1 MGLQTVS
8 SGIRKHLKYYEK
20 NTMDNKLLR
29 EKIRIVWT
37 VILVAILVVFL
48 LTGCKTKTV
57 LVPVKETKIEY
68 RDRLRV
74 DSIYNR
80 DTVQIY
86 GRNDTIFKD
95 VIRWR
100 ERFRIDTVS
109 VVKIDSIPYPVEV
122 IQEVNKLTKWQ
133 RWRLTIL
140 NIIGGLIIVYIAFRI
155 GRAKLLL

>member
-1 MGLQTVS
+1 MKLETKHKEIIWCIILTLGL
-8 SGIRKHLKYYEK
+8 
-20 NTMDNKLLR
+20 
-29 EKIRIVWT
+29 
-37 VILVAILVVFL
+37 ILFFA
-48 LTGCKTKTV
+48 TGCKTRTI

-86 GRNDTIFKD
+86 GKNDTIFKN
-95 VIRWR
+95 VIKWR

-122 IQEVNKLTKWQ
+122 VTEVNKLTKWQ
-133 RWRLTIL
+133 RWRLNAL
-140 NIIGGLIIVYIAFRI
+140 NIIAIIIVAYVVIKI
-155 GRAKLLL
+155 KLL

>member
-1 MGLQTVS
+1 MKTKTKQILWAIILSLGL
-8 SGIRKHLKYYEK
+8 
-20 NTMDNKLLR
+20 
-29 EKIRIVWT
+29 
-37 VILVAILVVFL
+37 ILFFA
-48 LTGCKTKTV
+48 TGCKSVKSV
-57 LVPVKETKIEY
+57 KPVIVEKTKIEY

-122 IQEVNKLTKWQ
+122 IKEVNKLTKWQ
-133 RWRLTIL
+133 RWRLTLL
-140 NIIGGLIIVYIAFRI
+140 NVIGGLTVVYIAFRV
-155 GRAKLLL
+155 GRAKWWL

>member
-1 MGLQTVS
+1 MKTTKQN
-8 SGIRKHLKYYEK
+8 I
-20 NTMDNKLLR
+20 
-29 EKIRIVWT
+29 IWAI
-37 VILVAILVVFL
+37 ILTAILIIFL
-48 LTGCKTKTV
+48 ATGCKTKTV

-80 DTVQIY
+80 DTIQIY

-95 VIRWR
+95 VIKWR
-100 ERFRIDTVS
+100 ERFRVDTVS
-109 VVKIDSIPYPVEV
+109 VVRIDSIPYPVEV
-122 IQEVNKLTKWQ
+122 VLEVNKLTKWQ

-155 GRAKLLL
+155 GRAKLWI

>member
-1 MGLQTVS
+1 MT
-8 SGIRKHLKYYEK
+8 
-20 NTMDNKLLR
+20 NKR
-29 EKIRIVWT
+29 DQKIRLVWT
-37 VILVAILVVFL
+37 IILLAILVVFL

-86 GRNDTIFKD
+86 GRNDTVFKD
-95 VIRWR
+95 IIKWR
-100 ERFRIDTVS
+100 ERFRLDTVS
-109 VVKIDSIPYPVEV
+109 VVRIDSIPYPVEV
-122 IQEVNKLTKWQ
+122 ILEVNKLTKWQ

-140 NIIGGLIIVYIAFRI
+140 NIIGGLIIVYVAFRI
-155 GRAKLLL
+155 GRAKLWL

>member
-1 MGLQTVS
+1 MDD
-8 SGIRKHLKYYEK
+8 K
-20 NTMDNKLLR
+20 NEHKT
-29 EKIRIVWT
+29 KIKQIIWM
-37 VILVAILVVFL
+37 VILISGLILFFA
-48 LTGCKTKTV
+48 TGCKTKTI

-95 VIRWR
+95 VIKWR
-100 ERFRIDTVS
+100 ERFRVDTVS
-109 VVKIDSIPYPVEV
+109 VVRVDSIPYPVEV

-140 NIIGGLIIVYIAFRI
+140 NVIGGLVAVYIAFKI
-155 GRAKLLL
+155 GRAKLLI

>member
-1 MGLQTVS
+1 MKKTL
-8 SGIRKHLKYYEK
+8 
-20 NTMDNKLLR
+20 
-29 EKIRIVWT
+29 
-37 VILVAILVVFL
+37 FL
-48 LTGCKTKTV
+48 LIAVSLILSLFTACKTKTV
-57 LVPVKETKIEY
+57 LVPVDKVKIEY

-109 VVKIDSIPYPVEV
+109 VVRIDSIPYPVEV
-122 IQEVNKLTKWQ
+122 IQEVNRLTKWQ
-133 RWRLTIL
+133 RWRLTLL
-140 NIIGGLIIVYIAFRI
+140 NIIGGLTAAYIAFRI

>member
-1 MGLQTVS
+1 
-8 SGIRKHLKYYEK
+8 
-20 NTMDNKLLR
+20 MDNKIR
-29 EKIRIVWT
+29 DQKIRIVWE
-37 VILVAILVVFL
+37 VILVAILVIFL

-74 DSIYNR
+74 DSVYNR

-86 GRNDTIFKD
+86 GRNDTVFKE

-109 VVKIDSIPYPVEV
+109 VVRIDSIPYPVEV
-122 IQEVNKLTKWQ
+122 IREVNVLTKWQ
-133 RWRLTIL
+133 RLRLNAL
-140 NIIGGLIIVYIAFRI
+140 NIIVIIIVCYVIIKIRT
-155 GRAKLLL
+155 L

>member
-1 MGLQTVS
+1 MKLETK
-8 SGIRKHLKYYEK
+8 RK
-20 NTMDNKLLR
+20 
-29 EKIRIVWT
+29 IWA
-37 VILVAILVVFL
+37 VILTLGLILFFA
-48 LTGCKTKTV
+48 TGCKTRTV

-86 GRNDTIFKD
+86 GKNDTIFKD
-95 VIRWR
+95 VIKWR

-133 RWRLTIL
+133 RWRLNAL
-140 NIIGGLIIVYIAFRI
+140 NIIALGIAAYVVI
-155 GRAKLLL
+155 KIKLL